1 MKLIFTVLACLAL
14 GGCERADQ
22 VSADARQS
30 VAKGRYSGV
39 GVFDAGRLWGK
50 MIVPQ
55 GKNDEVA
62 ARLTDDEH
70 IIVVVDSQTGEVRQ
84 CGDHTGYCV
93 SISPWNAA
101 NASAPVLP
109 AKLSVHDEDDRKVD
123 GPVAS
128 DSVEK

>member
-1 MKLIFTVLACLAL
+1 MKLIFTVVACLAL

-22 VSADARQS
+22 TSADGRQS
-30 VAKGRYSGV
+30 VTKGRYSGV

-50 MIVPQ
+50 MIVTQ
-55 GKNDEVA
+55 DKKDEAA
-62 ARLTDDEH
+62 ARLMDDEH

-109 AKLSVHDEDDRKVD
+109 AKLSEHGEGDQKGD
-123 GPVAS
+123 GPVAP